1 MYGYEITQKVR
12 VLSDGEVILSE
23 GSLYPQLHKMEEAG
37 LVKTTRMNVGNR
49 IRRYYSITEKGKQES
64 QERINE
70 FERFV
75 KTMQKLILTDHE
87 HGLN

>member
-37 LVKTTRMNVGNR
+37 LVKTSRVNVGNR
-49 IRRYYSITEKGKQES
+49 IRRYYSITDKGRQES
-64 QERINE
+64 IARVDE
-70 FERFV
+70 FERFI
-75 KTMQKLILTDHE
+75 KTMEKLILADHQP
-87 HGLN
+87 GLN